1 MPESLWGLRAAELGG
16 DLYTLGGKD
25 RDHKEV
31 ASIHRLGGLDMVG
44 TNHNEGICQWVNLAP
59 IFFWCK
65 LLPLTS
71 GPHKFSKIRVL
82 KVNYFHL
89 PIHLANEL

>member
-31 ASIHRLGGLDMVG
+31 ASIHR
-44 TNHNEGICQWVNLAP
+44 
-59 IFFWCK
+59 
-65 LLPLTS
+65 
-71 GPHKFSKIRVL
+71 
-82 KVNYFHL
+82 
-89 PIHLANEL
+89 